1 MRILFANKYYYLK
14 GGCER
19 VLFTEMEL
27 LRSHGHQV
35 AVFASDHPSNETA
48 EFSDL
53 FTEREDYFEAGW
65 GHKAKAALKIIYS
78 PEAYSKFG
86 RVIDLFKPDLVH
98 AHNIY
103 AQLSTAVLDA
113 AKDRGV
119 PVVLTAHD
127 YKLVCPSYM
136 MLDHGSVCEKC
147 IGGHYYHS
155 LLTGCHKES
164 RVASAVY
171 MAETYFNTWF
181 KKYDS
186 VRKFICP
193 SGFIKSK
200 LASRFAP
207 DRMTVLNNPVDLASY
222 VPVFRDEG
230 YYLFTGRLSKEKG
243 VFTLIRAF
251 AEMGLPLKI
260 AGTGPLERECRQL
273 ARGVPNIQMTGYKGG
288 RDLAAL
294 YQGARACVVPSEW
307 YENAPLS
314 VIEPLA
320 YAKPVIA
327 ARIGGIPEL
336 IQEGRNGLLFNAFDP
351 ADLKRKVRFF
361 QQLLPSQYRSFCSQA
376 RISAQE
382 QFSTERHYAALMQIY
397 LEASGIKGTDEGVGS
412 ESRLEESYAAT

>member
-1 MRILFANKYYYLK
+1 MRILFTNKYNYLK

-19 VLFTEMEL
+19 VLFTEMEML
-27 LRSHGHQV
+27 KANGHTV
-35 AVFASDHPSNETA
+35 AVFASRHPLNEPA

-53 FTEREDYFEAGW
+53 FTEEENYFNAGW
-65 GHKAKAALKIIYS
+65 RHKAKAALKIIYS
-78 PEAYSKFG
+78 PEAYSKFS
-86 RVIDLFKPDLVH
+86 RVIDLFKPDLIH

-113 AKDRGV
+113 AKDRGI

-136 MLDHGSVCEKC
+136 MLNHGSICEKC
-147 IGGHYYHS
+147 IGGSYYHC

-164 RVASAVY
+164 FVASAVY
-171 MAETYFNTWF
+171 TAESYFNAWF

-186 VRKFICP
+186 VKRFICP
-193 SGFIKSK
+193 SGFIRSK
-200 LASRFAP
+200 LASRLAE
-207 DRMTVLNNPVDLASY
+207 DRMTVLNNPVSLAAY
-222 VPVFRDEG
+222 TPVFKDEG

-260 AGTGPLERECRQL
+260 AGTGPLERECRRL
-273 ARGVPNIQMTGYKGG
+273 AQGVPNIQMTGYKAG
-288 RDLAAL
+288 RNLEAL

-336 IQEGRNGLLFNAFDP
+336 IEHGRNGLLFTPFDP
-351 ADLKRKVRFF
+351 EDLKRKVRQF
-361 QQLLPSQYRSFCSQA
+361 QQVLPSHYRYFCSQA
-376 RISAQE
+376 RASAQE
-382 QFSTERHYAALMQIY
+382 QFSTERHYEDLMQVY
-397 LEASGIKGTDEGVGS
+397 REATGDKKGPEARQN
-412 ESRLEESYAAT
+412 RLEEAYAPS